1 MNQQIQVPNIQE
13 LAVQKEQQAAMLHA
27 EVRRISA
34 GIYERLVSK
43 YLSTLVVGEIPS
55 PASLEHFAKIAVK
68 SAPYH
73 HQACGLVNIN
83 EQEHW
88 K

>member
-1 MNQQIQVPNIQE
+1 MNQIQVPNIQA
-13 LAVQKEQQAAMLHA
+13 LAIQKEQQAAMLHA

-34 GIYERLVSK
+34 GIYERLVSR
-43 YLSTLVVGEIPS
+43 YLGTLCVGDVPES
-55 PASLEHFAKIAVK
+55 SSLEHFAKIAVK

-73 HQACGLVNIN
+73 HQAAGLIKIN

>member
-1 MNQQIQVPNIQE
+1 MNQIQVPNIQA
-13 LAVQKEQQAAMLHA
+13 LAIQKEQQAAMLHA

-43 YLSTLVVGEIPS
+43 YLATLSVGELPS
-55 PASLEHFAKIAVK
+55 ESSLKHFAKIAVK

-73 HQACGLVNIN
+73 HQAAGLIKIN